1 MKKGII
7 IASFGTTHED
17 TRVKCI
23 ENLEKDIIN
32 EFKDFLIER
41 AFTSRMVISKLK
53 NNGMDIKNEIEALES
68 MKANGINEENI
79 FIQPLHVIPGF
90 EFEKLTS
97 LNSGRVGK
105 PLLYSKEDLD
115 YIVDNLE
122 IEVKEDEAIILFGH
136 GSDHKAEQVYLQL
149 QETFRE
155 KGKTNVFI
163 CNVEGSI
170 TIDKVID
177 EIKELK
183 PSQVILQPFMIVAGE
198 HAKVDMASLEDGSL
212 RRVLEDN
219 GFKVEARLIGLGE
232 LESISNLFIKHLKE
246 ILEA

>member
-23 ENLEKDIIN
+23 EKLEKDIIN

-53 NNGMDIKNEIEALES
+53 NKGMDIKNEIEALES
-68 MKANGINEENI
+68 MKSNGIDEENI

-122 IEVKEDEAIILFGH
+122 IDVKDDEVLILFGH
-136 GSDHKAEQVYLQL
+136 GSNHKAEKVYMEL
-149 QETFRE
+149 QEVFRN
-155 KGKTNVFI
+155 KGKTNIFL
-163 CNVEGSI
+163 CNVEGSY
-170 TIDKVID
+170 TIEKIIG
-177 EIKELK
+177 EIFDLNPTK
-183 PSQVILQPFMIVAGE
+183 VILQPFMIVAGD
-198 HAKVDMASLEDGSL
+198 HAKNDMASLEEGSL
-212 RRVLEDN
+212 RKVLEDHN
-219 GFKVEARLIGLGE
+219 LKVEPRLIGLGE